1 MADFESTT
9 TVDAPAQAL
18 FDYLS
23 DVSNL
28 PTYFARMTSA
38 RKGDGDEV
46 KTTAKLPD
54 GREVEGDATFTV
66 DSDAK
71 TLEWGSEG
79 PSSYGGRLEVASS
92 GDGSTL
98 TVHLHTTR
106 VEAGDSQVQQG
117 VDETVANVK
126 RLVEGR

>member
-9 TVDAPAQAL
+9 TVDAPPQAL

-23 DVSNL
+23 DVGNL
-28 PTYFARMTSA
+28 PAYFSRLTSA
-38 RKGDGDEV
+38 RRGDGDEV
-46 KTTAKLPD
+46 KTTATLPD

-66 DSDAK
+66 DDAAK

-79 PSSYGGRLEVASS
+79 PSSYGGRLEVTAD

-106 VEAGDSQVQQG
+106 VEAGDAQVQQG
-117 VDETVANVK
+117 IDETVANVK
-126 RLVEGR
+126 RLVEGG